1 MKIRNSTQF
10 SNKEIKFRQ
19 LKLDVLAFLIVF
31 LAIWIPKSLE
41 LNRFATPDEHLW
53 LARSA
58 GFASALKHRDFG
70 STFQIYHPGV
80 TVMWTGALSFLS
92 RIPEYMGTVGWQLW
106 PDHFYGYLTNLRMID
121 VLATA

>member
-1 MKIRNSTQF
+1 
-10 SNKEIKFRQ
+10 
-19 LKLDVLAFLIVF
+19 VLAFLIVF
-31 LAIWIPKSLE
+31 LAIWIPRSLE

-92 RIPEYMGTVGWQLW
+92 RIPEYMGTV
-106 PDHFYGYLTNLRMID
+106 
-121 VLATA
+121 